1 MEDKLICEGI
11 NSKGFGI
18 IPKLI
23 MQDRTIHATAK
34 CIYAYFCSFAG
45 AGDTCFPTR
54 KKICFDLGISIDTF
68 GKYLKQLIE
77 HGYIKSE
84 QIKENG
90 RFSHNVYT
98 LCSTISP
105 CTKISDT
112 ENTVYEDLDTNNNN
126 NKNNNIYKNNSNSK
140 VSKKEGHEEGKN
152 TPLTETK
159 TETYDEIIEDYTDN
173 PELQQTLKEY
183 IKMRAMKK
191 APLTNGGLK
200 LILQELKTFSPST
213 LYQIGV
219 LQKAIMNGS
228 SRLYELTENEATR
241 IWEKYHREMDKF
253 FD

>member
-77 HGYIKSE
+77 HGYIKSG

-183 IKMRAMKK
+183 IKLRQMKK